1 MADSW
6 KKQCDAKKIPLDRV
20 AEVLDLLEKD
30 GRYDPSRGETDAT
43 SERAVHFGSD
53 STAPNGSSIAML
65 LETHGYRLLL
75 TGDAQPDLLAESIR
89 QLAEDRKE
97 LPLRIDAFK
106 LAHHGS
112 QGNITPE
119 LLDLIDCDLFLVSS
133 NGDHFQHPDHA
144 TIELI
149 ASRAHGRQPRVIF
162 NYRSAY
168 TQGWADDARICAEYG
183 ADGHSVVKLVSDIVN
198 NAYGPLT

>member
-1 MADSW
+1 
-6 KKQCDAKKIPLDRV
+6 
-20 AEVLDLLEKD
+20 
-30 GRYDPSRGETDAT
+30 
-43 SERAVHFGSD
+43 
-53 STAPNGSSIAML
+53 ML

-89 QLAEDRKE
+89 QIADERNE
-97 LPLRIDAFK
+97 HPLRIDAFK

-133 NGDHFQHPDHA
+133 NGDHFKHPDHE

-149 ASRAHGRQPRVIF
+149 ASRAKGRQLRVVF
-162 NYRSAY
+162 NYRTTF
-168 TQGWADDARICAEYG
+168 TQGWVNDARICAEYG
-183 ADGHSVVKLVSDIVN
+183 SDGHSTVKLISDIVN
-198 NAYGPLT
+198 NSYGPLT